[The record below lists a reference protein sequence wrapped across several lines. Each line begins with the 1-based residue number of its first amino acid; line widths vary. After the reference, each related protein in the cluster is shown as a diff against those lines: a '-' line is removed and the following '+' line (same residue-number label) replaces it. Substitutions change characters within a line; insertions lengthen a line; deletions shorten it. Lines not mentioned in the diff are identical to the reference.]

1 MKKGKWFNFFAIAMA
16 ATVAVTSV
24 PVTGVQAKTKDSIKD
39 KYSDEGYELV
49 WNDEFEGDS
58 LNTSDWNVEQH
69 EPGWVNSELQRY
81 TALDEGN
88 IEVKDGKLYLKPH
101 VEETKV
107 ENEDDNEEEEVV
119 EEKVSHIAFD
129 VNVSEDKKDSD
140 TIALQVNFGKIED
153 SEAGTAAAT
162 VKLSNISL
170 KEDGEELLRDTS
182 FSGSDWYC
190 GFNDPGKGSVSYE
203 DGKAIINIENS
214 GDQNW
219 HIQLQQN
226 GLKLE
231 AGHSYSFEMDAVAS
245 ADRMVEISFL
255 DPDNG
260 YDWYG
265 GSKATIEG
273 SKLSGGSSSS
283 SSSSK
288 REITSGRITTQNKH
302 DFTYGR
308 FEARA
313 KVPTGKGYLPAFW
326 LMATDEGLYGQW
338 PRCGEIDIMEVMGQD
353 TTKSYHTIHYGY
365 NSGNGHKENQG
376 TKEIIENDFA
386 DEYHVFR
393 VDWEPGQ
400 ITWYVDDEKVFSTN
414 DWYTGA
420 DEDSQLT
427 YPAPF
432 DQDFYVI
439 LNLAVGGSWV
449 GYPNDDVYAKMN
461 DDNYT
466 IDYVRVYQK
475 SEEEYEKEEAKA
487 KRPEKEPVTY
497 READEEGN
505 YIINGDFSKDIAI
518 DGAEDADKDNWVL
531 HLESDAKDSTYKVK
545 NNKIKITPSAVGSQN
560 HSVQLKQ
567 AGIPMYKGWEYELT
581 FDAVADEERAI
592 IVDVEGPDR
601 GWTRYMQDTSVKVG
615 TKKQSYTYTFTM
627 NDKTDPN
634 TALEFN
640 LGKQKSTAAVTIS
653 NVKLVHKSGEKIEE
667 TNEKE
672 IRSDGNYIYNGGF
685 DQGEGRLG
693 YWEIE
698 DADKEAF
705 SVTNKKNSRML
716 KVVAPNGT
724 SKSNPLKIGQ
734 RELSPISAG
743 QYEISF
749 DAYTEDGEE
758 DGLTVK
764 VAGETYTPALTGT
777 QKHFSKKITVEK
789 SLTRKASNVEFVF
802 TKPGT
807 YYLDNAF
814 LTEAALIKNGSFNAG
829 IAGFSPY
836 IYDSVNAN
844 YVIDNMNGNDNTF
857 AITIEDTVADNDDN
871 CWYIQLNQ
879 DGVNLE
885 KGKTYK
891 VSFKAKSSI
900 ERVIKY
906 SLQEFEGAWTNYS
919 GTGSV
924 EIGPEWKTFEHT
936 FTMENESDPNT
947 RFNITMGSVDGIRIK
962 EKHDVY
968 IDDIVL
974 VEVDEDEPVP
984 EPSKSEDAP
993 KTKPS
998 DSPAVDEPKAKP
1010 SDKPVVE
1017 ESENKTEETKSEQKT
1032 ETKTEQKSSSNS
1044 SQSSSTSSS
1053 QSSTSTSAAANT
1065 KIADTQ
1071 VPSTGDVVAAQET
1084 IKVANNKSATKTKK
1098 TASTA
1103 STKSTEQTET
1113 ETEEE
1118 VSGEAT
1124 EEIVEETQI
1133 KEEETPTTTTE
1144 TEEEVVKVEEETP
1157 AESTG
1162 FFAAIARFFKAIA
1175 EFFANLFR

>member
-1 MKKGKWFNFFAIAMA
+1 MKKGKWFNAVALAMSA
-16 ATVAVTSV
+16 AMAVTSV
-24 PVTGVQAKTKDSIKD
+24 PMGVQAKSSNSFAD
-39 KYSDEGYELV
+39 KYSDEGYSLV

-88 IEVKDGKLYLKPH
+88 IEVKNGKLSLKPH
-101 VEETKV
+101 VTETETSGEVDEETA
-107 ENEDDNEEEEVV
+107 
-119 EEKVSHIAFD
+119 EEKIT
-129 VNVSEDKKDSD
+129 NVSFDFDFSAEDSRS
-140 TIALQVNFGKIED
+140 IALQVNFGKISSLGD
-153 SEAGTAAAT
+153 AGVAPAT
-162 VKLSNISL
+162 VKVSNISL
-170 KEDGEELLRDTS
+170 VDTTDDVEVLSDRDFKNGE
-182 FSGSDWYC
+182 WNC
-190 GFNDPGKGSVSYE
+190 GFTSPGEGSCSFE
-203 DGKAIINIENS
+203 DGKAVIEIKNS
-214 GDQNW
+214 GDENW
-219 HIQLQQN
+219 HIQLQQS
-226 GLKLE
+226 GVELKKD
-231 AGHSYSFEMDAVAS
+231 HHYSFSMDAAAS
-245 ADRMVEISFL
+245 ADRGVEVSVL

-260 YDWYG
+260 WAWYG
-265 GSKATIEG
+265 GTTATIEG
-273 SKLSGGSSSS
+273 SALAGGATSSG
-283 SSSSK
+283 K

-313 KVPTGKGYLPAFW
+313 KVPSGKGYLPAFW

-338 PRCGEIDIMEVMGQD
+338 PKCGEIDIMEVMGQD
-353 TTKSYHTIHYGY
+353 TSKSYHTIHYGY
-365 NSGNGHKENQG
+365 SAGSGHKENQG
-376 TKEIIENDFA
+376 SKTLRENDFA

-393 VDWEPGQ
+393 MDWEPGK
-400 ITWYVDDEKVFSTN
+400 ITWFVDDEQVYTTN

-420 DEDSQLT
+420 DEASQLT

-449 GYPNDDVYAKMN
+449 GYPTDDVYEHMN
-461 DDNYT
+461 DDSYDV
-466 IDYVRVYQK
+466 DYVRVYQK
-475 SEEEYEKEEAKA
+475 SEEEYAEEEAKC

-497 READEEGN
+497 REPDEEGN
-505 YIINGDFSKDIAI
+505 YVINGDFSKDIAF

-545 NNKIKITPSAVGSQN
+545 NNKIKITPSDVGSQN

-581 FDAVADEERAI
+581 FDAVADEEREI

-640 LGKQKSTAAVTIS
+640 LGKQKSTAPVTIS
-653 NVKLVHKSGEKIEE
+653 NVKLVHKSGE
-667 TNEKE
+667 TVDDGDLKE

-693 YWEIE
+693 YWDIDDKDK
-698 DADKEAF
+698 DAV

-716 KVVAPNGT
+716 KVVAPKGT
-724 SKSNPLKIGQ
+724 SAKKPIVISQG
-734 RELSPISAG
+734 ELSPISAG

-749 DAYTEDGEE
+749 DAYTEDGAS
-758 DGLTVK
+758 DGITIE
-764 VAGETYTPALTGT
+764 VAGHDVTPELTDSL
-777 QKHFSKKITVEK
+777 KHFAKKVVVEK
-789 SLTRKASNVEFVF
+789 NLSRSESNVELRF

-807 YYLDNAF
+807 YYLDNVF
-814 LTEAALIKNGSFNAG
+814 FTEAALIKNGSFNAG

-857 AITIEDTVADNDDN
+857 AMTIEDTVADTDDN
-871 CWYIQLNQ
+871 CWYVQLNQ

-891 VSFKAKSSI
+891 ISFKAKSTI
-900 ERVIKY
+900 DRVIKY

-924 EIGPEWKTFEHT
+924 EIGPEWKTFTHT
-936 FTMENESDPNT
+936 FTMENETDPNT
-947 RFNITMGSVDGIRIK
+947 RFNITMGSVDGIRIT

-968 IDDIVL
+968 IDDIELVE
-974 VEVDEDEPVP
+974 VEVDEPTDPSDPTPVAPSPSNPSDP
-984 EPSKSEDAP
+984 EPEEPTPAPAPAPGED
-993 KTKPS
+993 
-998 DSPAVDEPKAKP
+998 PA
-1010 SDKPVVE
+1010 PVVE
-1017 ESENKTEETKSEQKT
+1017 
-1032 ETKTEQKSSSNS
+1032 
-1044 SQSSSTSSS
+1044 
-1053 QSSTSTSAAANT
+1053 
-1065 KIADTQ
+1065 
-1071 VPSTGDVVAAQET
+1071 P
-1084 IKVANNKSATKTKK
+1084 
-1098 TASTA
+1098 
-1103 STKSTEQTET
+1103 
-1113 ETEEE
+1113 
-1118 VSGEAT
+1118 
-1124 EEIVEETQI
+1124 
-1133 KEEETPTTTTE
+1133 TPTPTPVVTPTPTPTPE
-1144 TEEEVVKVEEETP
+1144 VKPTPKPAPTPEQVITVVKKVVKVVVK
-1157 AESTG
+1157 
-1162 FFAAIARFFKAIA
+1162 IVKKVIDWIFK
-1175 EFFANLFR
+1175 LFP